1 MATAID
7 SSGAPTGGF
16 SGLLSQN
23 PNLLSGAAGLAGVG
37 LSSLLSSGDKLPFEG
52 ALTSSA
58 GGITAQAGNIV
69 GEAQVAQERQGQLF
83 GTGTDLLS
91 SIQSGQLPPGA
102 EQSVQNQINQSIQTV
117 KARYA
122 ALGQTGSTMEA
133 DAIAN
138 IQNQATALRFSI
150 AQQMAQLGEAT
161 IGESLRALGISQQG
175 FTSAGQLFGEQA
187 KVFSDLMAAQMK
199 QDASTQDTIGKFA
212 SAIGGSFA
220 KAIPGLSSLGG
231 SAGSA
236 GSTAATLTED
246 ALLAIP

>member
-7 SSGAPTGGF
+7 SSGAPTGF
-16 SGLLSQN
+16 AGLLSQN
-23 PNLLSGAAGLAGVG
+23 PNLLSGAAGLAGIG
-37 LSSLLSSGDKLPFEG
+37 ISSLLSNERGLPFQG
-52 ALTSSA
+52 SLTSAA
-58 GGITAQAGNIV
+58 GGITAEAGNVV
-69 GEAQVAQERQGQLF
+69 GEAQVAHERQGQLF

-150 AQQMAQLGEAT
+150 AQQMAQLGEQT
-161 IGESLRALGISQQG
+161 IGQSLQALGISQQG
-175 FTSAGQLFGEQA
+175 YTSAGNLFGEQA

-199 QDASTQDTIGKFA
+199 QDSSTQDTIGKFA
-212 SAIGGSFA
+212 SAIGGAFA
-220 KAIPGLSSLGG
+220 KAAPGI
-231 SAGSA
+231 
-236 GSTAATLTED
+236 AAL
-246 ALLAIP
+246 